1 MKARDYLWCA
11 LHLALDRE
19 EELARLCP
27 ACRSEAAE
35 ERCPACGALRT
46 ETAAG
51 QNAVLLAQQEE
62 QEQGEAPELET
73 GPLTVWLEEN
83 TRPAEA
89 AAARRGVE
97 QDEAGACAGPGAVIG
112 NRYVPEA
119 PVGDSSGQPSDRGA
133 KQWAD
138 GLQTAGT
145 LETAG
150 KMGERTAQPARPEHT
165 AEYRSG
171 SGVAWLDGLVRRS
184 MEREWSGG
192 TERRVVTV
200 EQYGGAV
207 GAPAEAEALDR
218 LFRRDARRY
227 DGGFRLL

>member
-1 MKARDYLWCA
+1 MTDYI
-11 LHLALDRE
+11 
-19 EELARLCP
+19 
-27 ACRSEAAE
+27 
-35 ERCPACGALRT
+35 
-46 ETAAG
+46 
-51 QNAVLLAQQEE
+51 AVLLAQQEE

-89 AAARRGVE
+89 AAARRRVE

-165 AEYRSG
+165 CRIPERVRGGLARRSG
-171 SGVAWLDGLVRRS
+171 AQEHGAGVERRNGEAGGDGGAVRRS
-184 MEREWSGG
+184 GGRSGG
-192 TERRVVTV
+192 GR
-200 EQYGGAV
+200 GA
-207 GAPAEAEALDR
+207 GPAVSPGRPAV
-218 LFRRDARRY
+218 
-227 DGGFRLL
+227 

>member
-1 MKARDYLWCA
+1 MTDYI
-11 LHLALDRE
+11 
-19 EELARLCP
+19 
-27 ACRSEAAE
+27 
-35 ERCPACGALRT
+35 
-46 ETAAG
+46 
-51 QNAVLLAQQEE
+51 AVLLAQQEE

-89 AAARRGVE
+89 AAARRRVE

-150 KMGERTAQPARPEHT
+150 KNGGADGSTGPAGAHRRIPERVRGGLAR
-165 AEYRSG
+165 RSG
-171 SGVAWLDGLVRRS
+171 AQEHGAGVERRNGEAGGDGGAVRRS
-184 MEREWSGG
+184 GGRSGG
-192 TERRVVTV
+192 GR
-200 EQYGGAV
+200 GA
-207 GAPAEAEALDR
+207 GPAVSPGR
-218 LFRRDARRY
+218 RRY

>member
-1 MKARDYLWCA
+1 MTDYI
-11 LHLALDRE
+11 
-19 EELARLCP
+19 
-27 ACRSEAAE
+27 
-35 ERCPACGALRT
+35 
-46 ETAAG
+46 
-51 QNAVLLAQQEE
+51 AVLLAQQEE

-83 TRPAEA
+83 TR
-89 AAARRGVE
+89 ARRGRSSAA
-97 QDEAGACAGPGAVIG
+97 QSGAGRGRARCAGPGAVIG
-112 NRYVPEA
+112 NRYVPGG
-119 PVGDSSGQPSDRGA
+119 PGRGLQRTA
-133 KQWAD
+133 IGPGSEQWAD

-150 KMGERTAQPARPEHT
+150 KKGERTAQPARPEHT

-218 LFRRDARRY
+218 LFAGTPRY

>member
-1 MKARDYLWCA
+1 M
-11 LHLALDRE
+11 
-19 EELARLCP
+19 
-27 ACRSEAAE
+27 
-35 ERCPACGALRT
+35 
-46 ETAAG
+46 
-51 QNAVLLAQQEE
+51 
-62 QEQGEAPELET
+62 
-73 GPLTVWLEEN
+73 
-83 TRPAEA
+83 
-89 AAARRGVE
+89 E

-112 NRYVPEA
+112 NRYAPEA
-119 PVGDSSGQPSDRGA
+119 PVGDSGGQPSDRGA

-138 GLQTAGT
+138 GLQTAGAV
-145 LETAG
+145 ETAG
-150 KMGERTAQPARPEHT
+150 KTGERTAQPARPEHT
-165 AEYRSG
+165 TEYRSG
-171 SGVAWLDGLVRRS
+171 SGAAWLDGLVRRS

>member
-1 MKARDYLWCA
+1 MTDYI
-11 LHLALDRE
+11 
-19 EELARLCP
+19 
-27 ACRSEAAE
+27 
-35 ERCPACGALRT
+35 
-46 ETAAG
+46 
-51 QNAVLLAQQEE
+51 AVLLAQQEE

-112 NRYVPEA
+112 NRYAPEA
-119 PVGDSSGQPSDRGA
+119 PVGDSGGRPSDRGA

-138 GLQTAGT
+138 GLQTAGAV
-145 LETAG
+145 ETAG
-150 KMGERTAQPARPEHT
+150 KTGERTAQPARPEHT
-165 AEYRSG
+165 TEYRSG
-171 SGVAWLDGLVRRS
+171 SGAAWLDGLVRRS

-218 LFRRDARRY
+218 LFRRDARRS

>member
-1 MKARDYLWCA
+1 MTDYI
-11 LHLALDRE
+11 
-19 EELARLCP
+19 
-27 ACRSEAAE
+27 
-35 ERCPACGALRT
+35 
-46 ETAAG
+46 
-51 QNAVLLAQQEE
+51 AVLLAQQEE

-89 AAARRGVE
+89 AAARRRVE

-171 SGVAWLDGLVRRS
+171 SGVAWLDGLVL
-184 MEREWSGG
+184 
-192 TERRVVTV
+192 TV

>member
-1 MKARDYLWCA
+1 MTDYI
-11 LHLALDRE
+11 
-19 EELARLCP
+19 
-27 ACRSEAAE
+27 
-35 ERCPACGALRT
+35 
-46 ETAAG
+46 
-51 QNAVLLAQQEE
+51 AVLLAQQEE

-112 NRYVPEA
+112 NRYAPEA
-119 PVGDSSGQPSDRGA
+119 PVGGSSGQPSDRGA
-133 KQWAD
+133 KQWVD

-150 KMGERTAQPARPEHT
+150 NTGERMAQPARPERA

-171 SGVAWLDGLVRRS
+171 SGAAWLDGLVRRS

-200 EQYGGAV
+200 EQYGGAA

>member
-1 MKARDYLWCA
+1 MTDYI
-11 LHLALDRE
+11 
-19 EELARLCP
+19 
-27 ACRSEAAE
+27 
-35 ERCPACGALRT
+35 
-46 ETAAG
+46 
-51 QNAVLLAQQEE
+51 AVLLAQQEE

-150 KMGERTAQPARPEHT
+150 KMGERMAQPARPEHT

>member
-1 MKARDYLWCA
+1 MTDYI
-11 LHLALDRE
+11 
-19 EELARLCP
+19 
-27 ACRSEAAE
+27 
-35 ERCPACGALRT
+35 
-46 ETAAG
+46 
-51 QNAVLLAQQEE
+51 AVLLAQQEE

-150 KMGERTAQPARPEHT
+150 KMGERTAQPARPERA

>member
-1 MKARDYLWCA
+1 MTDYI
-11 LHLALDRE
+11 
-19 EELARLCP
+19 
-27 ACRSEAAE
+27 
-35 ERCPACGALRT
+35 
-46 ETAAG
+46 
-51 QNAVLLAQQEE
+51 AVLLAQQEE

-89 AAARRGVE
+89 AAARRRVE

-227 DGGFRLL
+227 DGGSGCCEIGFHAVQGLCMAPQPAGLHH

>member
-1 MKARDYLWCA
+1 MTDYI
-11 LHLALDRE
+11 
-19 EELARLCP
+19 
-27 ACRSEAAE
+27 
-35 ERCPACGALRT
+35 
-46 ETAAG
+46 
-51 QNAVLLAQQEE
+51 AVLLAQQEE

-112 NRYVPEA
+112 NRYAPEA
-119 PVGDSSGQPSDRGA
+119 PVGDSGGQPSDRGA
-133 KQWAD
+133 KQWVD
-138 GLQTAGT
+138 GLRTDGT

-150 KMGERTAQPARPEHT
+150 KTGERMAQPARPERA

-171 SGVAWLDGLVRRS
+171 SGAAWLDGLVRRS

>member
-1 MKARDYLWCA
+1 MPPRHFL
-11 LHLALDRE
+11 LQ
-19 EELARLCP
+19 
-27 ACRSEAAE
+27 
-35 ERCPACGALRT
+35 RT
-46 ETAAG
+46 
-51 QNAVLLAQQEE
+51 QR
-62 QEQGEAPELET
+62 
-73 GPLTVWLEEN
+73 W
-83 TRPAEA
+83 
-89 AAARRGVE
+89 
-97 QDEAGACAGPGAVIG
+97 I
-112 NRYVPEA
+112 
-119 PVGDSSGQPSDRGA
+119 S
-133 KQWAD
+133 
-138 GLQTAGT
+138 
-145 LETAG
+145 
-150 KMGERTAQPARPEHT
+150 PARPEHT

>member
-1 MKARDYLWCA
+1 MTDYI
-11 LHLALDRE
+11 
-19 EELARLCP
+19 
-27 ACRSEAAE
+27 
-35 ERCPACGALRT
+35 
-46 ETAAG
+46 
-51 QNAVLLAQQEE
+51 AVLLAQQEE

-89 AAARRGVE
+89 AAARRRVE

-171 SGVAWLDGLVRRS
+171 SGVAWLDGLVH
-184 MEREWSGG
+184 GAG
-192 TERRVVTV
+192 VERRNG
-200 EQYGGAV
+200 EAGGDGGAV
-207 GAPAEAEALDR
+207 RRSGGRSGGGRGAGPAVSPGRPAV
-218 LFRRDARRY
+218 
-227 DGGFRLL
+227 

>member
-1 MKARDYLWCA
+1 MTDYI
-11 LHLALDRE
+11 
-19 EELARLCP
+19 
-27 ACRSEAAE
+27 
-35 ERCPACGALRT
+35 
-46 ETAAG
+46 
-51 QNAVLLAQQEE
+51 AVLLAQQEE

-89 AAARRGVE
+89 AVARRRVE

>member
-1 MKARDYLWCA
+1 MTDYI
-11 LHLALDRE
+11 
-19 EELARLCP
+19 
-27 ACRSEAAE
+27 
-35 ERCPACGALRT
+35 
-46 ETAAG
+46 
-51 QNAVLLAQQEE
+51 AVLLAQQEE

-89 AAARRGVE
+89 AAARRRVE

-150 KMGERTAQPARPEHT
+150 KMGELQADGYQHILGGNDRHRNGHKPVFPVSFF
-165 AEYRSG
+165 YR
-171 SGVAWLDGLVRRS
+171 RNIH
-184 MEREWSGG
+184 
-192 TERRVVTV
+192 
-200 EQYGGAV
+200 QYQ
-207 GAPAEAEALDR
+207 R
-218 LFRRDARRY
+218 IFI
-227 DGGFRLL
+227 FCFNT